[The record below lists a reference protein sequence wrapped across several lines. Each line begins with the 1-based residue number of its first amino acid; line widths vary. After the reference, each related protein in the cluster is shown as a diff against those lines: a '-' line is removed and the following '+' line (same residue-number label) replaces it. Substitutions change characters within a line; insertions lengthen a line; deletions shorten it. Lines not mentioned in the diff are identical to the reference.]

1 MFRRL
6 KESEVDYILYNVRN
20 GQHLGFNFFV
30 DYENLIFHVCDKLF
44 NTTYIAPI
52 NNNFFFCPDCEIIN
66 VPPSIA
72 LGYKFNE
79 FKIAPCF
86 EENPNLMLDYREAL
100 RECKELDIKVPIED
114 N

>member
-6 KESEVDYILYNVRN
+6 KESEVDLVLTTIGYSC
-20 GQHLGFNFFV
+20 HLCFDFFV
-30 DYENLIFHVCDKLF
+30 DGDNKLFHVCDLP
-44 NTTYIAPI
+44 TTCNYLAPL
-52 NNNFFFCPDCEIIN
+52 NDSLFFCGSCTFVE
-66 VPPSIA
+66 VPPVIA

-86 EENPNLMLDYREAL
+86 NTNTTVKRNYRDAL